1 MSSQAPRRGF
11 AIRSVLI
18 MLAVALLLAGVVTGL
33 LVKTSQVVRP
43 DCIVGVREQDCGTFT
58 DYHMGVRWV
67 IVGVTLALVCGL
79 LLARR
84 SFKAP
89 AESS

>member
-1 MSSQAPRRGF
+1 
-11 AIRSVLI
+11 
-18 MLAVALLLAGVVTGL
+18 
-33 LVKTSQVVRP
+33 
-43 DCIVGVREQDCGTFT
+43 VREEDCGTFT

-84 SFKAP
+84 AFEAP